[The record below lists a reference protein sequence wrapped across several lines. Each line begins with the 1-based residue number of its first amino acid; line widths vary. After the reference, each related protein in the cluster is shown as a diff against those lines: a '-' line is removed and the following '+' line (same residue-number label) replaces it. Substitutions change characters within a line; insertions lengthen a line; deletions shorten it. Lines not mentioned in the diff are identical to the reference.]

1 MLKLISSFSH
11 RPPFN
16 IEINFWEKNASFSS
30 FLYYLYFFF
39 FSKPQIFFRCGFFKE
54 FMKKL
59 EEKRGALNKAISMG
73 EDILTNSHPDSIT
86 TVKHWNTII
95 KARFEEVSSQR
106 DCCRDR
112 RYRLITRCLIL
123 QLQRLSHFSKACI

>member
-16 IEINFWEKNASFSS
+16 IEINFWEKNAS
-30 FLYYLYFFF
+30 FF